1 MTPERSGVQP
11 MSLTDTA
18 LLQLT
23 QSLTS
28 ISIGPIGGK
37 RPYESRDG

>member
-1 MTPERSGVQP
+1 

-18 LLQLT
+18 LMQLT

-28 ISIGPIGGK
+28 ISIGPIGQK
-37 RPYESRDG
+37 RSFERRDG